1 MKKILS
7 LVLSLAMLL
16 TSAAMPAVAEEAAPT
31 PTPAPEPAGQTEL
44 RWYPYEITTEEDGA
58 QILIHKLYRVP
69 AGTAVSELREDGITR
84 LGQPYS
90 LWGVMETKE
99 TGPAEQKDVEQTY
112 TLAVHSNIAE

>member
-1 MKKILS
+1 MKHLI
-7 LVLSLAMLL
+7 
-16 TSAAMPAVAEEAAPT
+16 SAAALFCVLTACCALPALAEEAAPT
-31 PTPAPEPAGQTEL
+31 PTPAPEPAGQTEP

-99 TGPAEQKDVEQTY
+99 TGPAE
-112 TLAVHSNIAE
+112 